1 MKYAVFV
8 AFLFSALLCEK
19 AFSQVNTE
27 SNPIAE
33 TIQKNGERF
42 LKNRNI
48 KSVSIGIY
56 KDKQVYT
63 GHFGEIQ
70 KANGVLPDDQTIYEV
85 GSVTK
90 TITGYLVAKAVLE
103 GKINLSDDIRTY
115 LKGDYSNL
123 EYKGKPIRIEHL
135 LTHTSGLPMFL
146 PLQMNEVFEKMNE
159 SVPEKYLELEKS
171 YNKEKF
177 LKDLK
182 KVSITTAPGTYSSY
196 SNTGAE
202 LLGYVLETVYNKSI
216 DELIKE
222 IFSDAYGMS
231 TTGIELDSI
240 QKEKLVRGY
249 WMDNEALSPNQFN
262 SLWGTAGGV
271 KMDMM
276 DMMRY
281 AQLQLDTNNPIV
293 SQSHK
298 VLYEES
304 NASKMGYFWR
314 AWSDKYGTSYN
325 HHGGTSG
332 TQNWLFIYP
341 KYNLG
346 ISIITNQS
354 GPKTPKLLSKTAQR
368 ILKEVI
374 KD

>member
-1 MKYAVFV
+1 MKYALFV
-8 AFLFSALLCEK
+8 AFLFSAFLFEK
-19 AFSQVNTE
+19 TFSQVNTE
-27 SNPIAE
+27 SDPIAE

-48 KSVSIGIY
+48 TSASIGIY
-56 KDKQVYT
+56 KEGQVYT
-63 GHFGEIQ
+63 GHFGETQ
-70 KANGVLPDDQTIYEV
+70 KANGVLPNDQTIYEV

-90 TITGYLVAKAVLE
+90 TIAGYLVAKAVLE
-103 GKINLSDDIRTY
+103 GEINLSDDIRTY

-123 EYKGKPIRIEHL
+123 QYNGKPIQIEHL
-135 LTHTSGLPMFL
+135 LNQTSGLPMFL
-146 PLQMNEVFEKMNE
+146 PLQMNGVFEKMNE

-177 LKDLK
+177 LEDLK

-202 LLGYVLETVYNKSI
+202 LLGYTLETVYKKSI

-222 IFSDAYGMS
+222 SFSDPYGMS
-231 TTGIELDSI
+231 TIGIQLYSI

-271 KMDMM
+271 KMNII

-293 SQSHK
+293 FESHR

-314 AWSDKYGTSYN
+314 VWRDKYGTSYN

-341 KYNLG
+341 KYDLG